1 MKLKLLLSSL
11 TLSASLYGQEGNVA
25 TINEIKAT
33 LHYLVKD
40 YYLIK
45 EKLDKKN
52 QTIKQLRLTANRNET
67 RITNLYESLSRS
79 IKTQNN
85 LKEELYKTTNSINK
99 LSESFNAQDKI
110 VNKKQITV
118 ETPESKK
125 KGSKSDLVNTKF
137 LNGIDDEVINNYL
150 REKSSK

>member
-11 TLSASLYGQEGNVA
+11 ALSASLYGQEGNIA

-45 EKLDKKN
+45 EKLEKKN

-85 LKEELYKTTNSINK
+85 LKEELYKTTNSINE
-99 LSESFNAQDKI
+99 LSESFNAQD
-110 VNKKQITV
+110 KKQITV